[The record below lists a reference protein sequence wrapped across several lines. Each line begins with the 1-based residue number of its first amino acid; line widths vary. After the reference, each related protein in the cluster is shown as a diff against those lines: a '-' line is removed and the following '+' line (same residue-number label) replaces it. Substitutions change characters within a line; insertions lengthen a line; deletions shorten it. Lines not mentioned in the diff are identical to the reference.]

1 MKLIVHGGAGSASA
15 EPTIRQQILDRAVD
29 VGLDS
34 ESPIGAVESAIN
46 VLEASPR
53 FNAGVGGAVQ
63 ADGVVRTDAGLM
75 TSERATGAA
84 CSMPGVE
91 RAVSVARAV
100 LEHTPH
106 VCLSGSRAAEFAT
119 AHGIDTDVLLSTP
132 DTRARWE
139 EADPPTSDVRE
150 QLEWVKRHFGGTD
163 TVGAVASDGSTLA
176 AATSTGGRWFAL
188 PGRVGDVSQVGCGFY
203 CSPAGGV
210 SATGAG
216 EDIARVTLSRTVVD
230 YLDAGVPA
238 QTAADRAIGEFERLT
253 DSEAGVIVCTTDGS
267 IGSAFNTEAMPVSS
281 GSTGINR

>member
-1 MKLIVHGGAGSASA
+1 MKLIVHGGAGKASA
-15 EPTIRQQILDRAVD
+15 EPTVRQQVLDRAVD

-34 ESPIGAVESAIN
+34 ESPVGAVESAIN
-46 VLEASPR
+46 VLESSPR
-53 FNAGVGGAVQ
+53 FNAGVGGAAQ

-75 TSERATGAA
+75 TSERTVGSV

-91 RAVSVARAV
+91 QAISVARAV

-106 VCLSGSRAAEFAT
+106 VCLSGSQAAEFAT
-119 AHGIDTDVLLSTP
+119 AYGIDTGVLLSTSE
-132 DTRARWE
+132 TQERWE
-139 EADPPTSDVRE
+139 EADPPMSDVRE
-150 QLEWVKRHFGGTD
+150 QLEWVKRHFGGSD
-163 TVGAVASDGSTLA
+163 TVGAVASDGSVLA

-188 PGRVGDVSQVGCGFY
+188 PGRVGDVSQIGCGFY

-230 YLDAGVPA
+230 YLDEGVSA
-238 QTAADRAIGEFERLT
+238 QTAADRALKEFERLT
-253 DSEAGVIVCTTDGS
+253 DSEAGVIVCAADGS

-281 GSTGINR
+281 GSTGTD